1 MRITKE
7 IIFKKLYQHFYNK
20 CKELESKESLI
31 DYIWD
36 IDCIYTDINTMD
48 LKENNIYKIPK
59 QYFNLDITTEHK
71 HYWVK
76 TFFWVIVNESF
87 SYNIFDY
94 DKELAPRLNKEQRVM
109 INKLKKLFI
118 EMR

>member
-7 IIFKKLYQHFYNK
+7 IIFKNIYQCLYDK
-20 CKELESKESLI
+20 CKELKTKDSLT
-31 DYIWD
+31 DYLWN

-48 LKENNIYKIPK
+48 SKENNIYKIPK
-59 QYFNLDITTEHK
+59 QFFNLDIITEHK

-76 TFFWVIVNESF
+76 TFFWVIANESF
-87 SYNIFDY
+87 MYDIFDY
-94 DKELAPRLNKEQRVM
+94 DKELAPRLNKEQRIM